1 VKSADSAQPASEART
16 QPGNELTDIERH
28 LWQPSDHVV
37 SDLAGLSGDLLLL
50 GAGGKLG
57 LSLGRMARLAY
68 DRGPDRGREPR
79 VIAVSRFS
87 EPGRREEFV
96 DAGIEAL
103 PADLSDPAELAGLPD
118 VENVIY
124 LVGRKFGTHADPW
137 VTWAVNTELA
147 ARVAERF
154 AGARMVAF
162 STGNVYPLT
171 PVGSGGAD
179 EHTPPDPVGEYA
191 QSCLGRERLLQHA
204 SITAGT
210 PMSIL
215 RLNYAIDLRYGVL
228 HDVAS
233 TVWAGE
239 PVDVTM
245 GSVNVLWQ
253 GDVNA
258 ITLRS
263 LRHCASPPD
272 VLNVTGPET
281 VSVRWLATECAR
293 RLGREAVITGE
304 EAPTALLSNSARCMA
319 RFGYPSVPLSEMLD
333 WTCRW
338 VASGGPSHG
347 KPTGFQQR
355 TGSF

>member
-1 VKSADSAQPASEART
+1 M
-16 QPGNELTDIERH
+16 TDIERH
-28 LWQPSDHVV
+28 LWQPCDHVV
-37 SDLAGLSGDLLLL
+37 ADLAGLTGDLLLL

-57 LSLGRMARLAY
+57 LSLARMARLAF

-96 DAGIEAL
+96 DAGIEAQ
-103 PADLSDPAELAGLPD
+103 PADLSDPAALAALPD
-118 VENVIY
+118 AENVIY

-137 VTWAVNTELA
+137 ATWAVNTGLA

-154 AGARMVAF
+154 ARSRIVAF
-162 STGNVYPLT
+162 STGNVYPLA

-179 EHTPPDPVGEYA
+179 EHTPPEPIGEYA

-204 SITAGT
+204 SISAGT

-228 HDVAS
+228 HDVA
-233 TVWAGE
+233 TAVWAGE

-258 ITLRS
+258 IALRS

-293 RLGREAVITGE
+293 RLGREAVITGQ

-338 VASGGPSHG
+338 VAAGGPSHG
-347 KPTGFQQR
+347 KPTQFQQR
-355 TGSF
+355 QGSF